1 MNEEKMNNNQ
11 PIGEDFNGD
20 IVENNN
26 DLTQNQETEN
36 ASASEKS
43 STENNGGNNF
53 FGNQIER
60 GNKENSNYFGNT
72 FNSGAQGGDF
82 ARHNGNYYNGS
93 YMGDGNFNNEQ
104 LYDRSNMK
112 KGLGIASLVLGILSI
127 LCCTTGI
134 FSLVF
139 SVLAVIFAAI
149 RIKVKSDGFAIAGLV
164 TGILGLIMSVI
175 VIGVFVIEIASSE
188 YYESIESF
196 EVIIKSIV
204 NLIK

>member
-20 IVENNN
+20 IEENNN

-36 ASASEKS
+36 ASAEEKS

-72 FNSGAQGGDF
+72 FNSRSQGGDF
-82 ARHNGNYYNGS
+82 ARYNGNYYNGN

-104 LYDRSNMK
+104 IYDRSNMK

-127 LCCTTGI
+127 LCCSTGI

-175 VIGVFVIEIASSE
+175 VIGVFVIEIASYE

-196 EVIIKSIV
+196 EFIIKSIV